1 MGFWTD
7 ATLQDPKRQ
16 YRFLVSL
23 GRMPNGATWYAKK
36 VKKPSFSINPIE
48 HKFLNHTF
56 YYPGRVTWG
65 DVTVELVDP
74 VSPDAAINTVAMV
87 RAGGYQP
94 PNTVTDVTTI
104 SKKNAVEALNSV
116 TIEQIDAAGNAVETW
131 RLENAWISGVEFGEL
146 DYSGDELTTITMTL
160 KYDWASI
167 TSGVEASKTG
177 AKDPAGN
184 DVDAAVFWERG
195 TSS

>member
-16 YRFLVSL
+16 YRFLVNL

-36 VKKPSFSINPIE
+36 VKKPGFTINPIE

-87 RAGGYQP
+87 RASGYQP

-116 TIEQIDAAGNAVETW
+116 VIEQIDAAGNMVEQW
-131 RLENAWISGVEFGEL
+131 RLENAWIAGVEFGEL
-146 DYSGDELTTITMTL
+146 DYAGDELTTITMTL

-177 AKDPAGN
+177 AKDPAGK
-184 DVDAAVFWERG
+184 DVDASVFWERG